1 MAQKINN
8 DKKFLLRIHD
18 GNKKVKGVTKYEKL
32 EKLAGRRSVNDL
44 INEAINN
51 VLKS

>member
-1 MAQKINN
+1 MAQKTNN
-8 DKKFLLRIHD
+8 DKAFLLRIHD

-44 INEAINN
+44 INEFITDRI
-51 VLKS
+51 KS